1 MDIVTVRLPAS
12 NVHLV
17 GASAGHILVD
27 SGTEAAVP
35 RLRRALRKLGV
46 DPHRL
51 RAVVLTHGHADHAGG
66 ARRLV
71 GADVPVLIGAA
82 DASIVRSG
90 RNPDLI
96 CTNLTARVIRPFVDR
111 PFTGYEPD
119 VLIEDVVD
127 LQPYGIPAYAVP
139 TPSHTRGSLA
149 VVGLRPEMPAVVG
162 DLIRGGYFGGA
173 LAPGRP
179 ARHYYSHDTDRD
191 LRVLGALIAQYRP
204 NRLFLGHGGPV
215 HAEAAAHLVTN
226 APRQDISD
234 PIGRPRQR

>member
-1 MDIVTVRLPAS
+1 MEIVTIRLPAS
-12 NVHLV
+12 NVHLIH
-17 GASAGHILVD
+17 GRAGNILVD

-35 RLRRALRKLGV
+35 RLRRALDKLGV

-71 GADVPVLIGAA
+71 GAEVPVLIGAP
-82 DASIVRSG
+82 DAPIVRSG
-90 RNPDLI
+90 RNPDLV

-119 VLIEDVVD
+119 VLIDDVTD

-139 TPSHTRGSLA
+139 APSHTPGSLA
-149 VVGLRPEMPAVVG
+149 IFGTRPGMPALVG
-162 DLIRGGYFGGA
+162 DLIRGGYLGGA

-179 ARHYYSHDTDRD
+179 ARHYYSHDTGRD
-191 LRVLGALIAQYRP
+191 LRVLDALIGQHRP
-204 NRLFLGHGGPV
+204 VRLFLGHGGPV
-215 HAEAAAHLVTN
+215 DTDTVTN
-226 APRQDISD
+226 LVR
-234 PIGRPRQR
+234 GRHGTSTAARGIAS